1 MPNYVHIPVGPTS
14 ARRRTSSPR
23 AASNMRRSLPT
34 SSAASGSR
42 FTMALLRMLRAR
54 LAYFRVLS
62 VSSRLASAGE
72 MHAAVQGRVHHARRV
87 ITHTRV

>member
-1 MPNYVHIPVGPTS
+1 
-14 ARRRTSSPR
+14 
-23 AASNMRRSLPT
+23 
-34 SSAASGSR
+34 
-42 FTMALLRMLRAR
+42 MALLRMLRAR